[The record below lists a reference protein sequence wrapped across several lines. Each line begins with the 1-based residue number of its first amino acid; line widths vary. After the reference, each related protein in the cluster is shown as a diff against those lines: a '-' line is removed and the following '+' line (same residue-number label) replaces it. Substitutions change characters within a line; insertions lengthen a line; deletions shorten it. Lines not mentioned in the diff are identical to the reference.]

1 MLPLQINQLAPLS
14 NWSVITVTGAD
25 ATEFLQSQLT
35 NSVKS
40 IKYTPLGQIAQIE
53 QGSRFSGYCSAK
65 GRLMASFWISR
76 YEVTTESGETVPQF
90 QLALSRDLAAQVAKR
105 LGMFVLRAK
114 VKVLDQTDQVLSF
127 AYTHEHQL
135 GGTDRALEA
144 LQSIHGTTEG
154 IRLVE
159 LPTVSVMGRLIQRHI
174 ITLAKADVAALAAV
188 NNTINE
194 YQLTPESSNSGLWE
208 WLEVKSAI
216 PRVSLPTFEQFV
228 PQMINMESL
237 KGIDFQKGCYP
248 GQEVVARSQYR
259 GTIKRRLQLA
269 SMSASVVPLAGTEI
283 FHSDDPEQP
292 CGMVVLAAQNPSM
305 EEEVA
310 LQVECKLEALQ
321 SGSIHLNSI
330 QGPQL
335 RFEAL
340 PYPLIEI

>member
-1 MLPLQINQLAPLS
+1 MLLSPIKQLVPLS
-14 NWSVITVTGAD
+14 NWSVITVTGPD
-25 ATEFLQSQLT
+25 ATDFLQSQLT

-40 IKYTPLGQIAQIE
+40 MKSTPAGQIASLE

-76 YEVTTESGETVPQF
+76 YDVTTETGETVPQF
-90 QLALSRDLAAQVAKR
+90 QLALSSDLAAQTAKR
-105 LGMFVLRAK
+105 LSMFVLRAK
-114 VKVLDQTDQVLSF
+114 VKVIDQTDLLISF
-127 AYTHEHQL
+127 AYIHESQA
-135 GGTDRALEA
+135 GVTDATLQA
-144 LQSIHGTTEG
+144 LQSIEG
-154 IRLVE
+154 IRLEE
-159 LPTVSVMGRLIQRHI
+159 LPPVGLNDRLIHRHL
-174 ITLAKADVAALAAV
+174 ITIPKDKSSALAALE
-188 NNTINE
+188 TLMAE
-194 YQLTPESSNSGLWE
+194 HQLTPNHPNANFWE

-269 SMSASVVPLAGTEI
+269 SINSSEIPTPGTEI
-283 FHSDDPEQP
+283 FHSADPEQP
-292 CGMVVLAAQNPSM
+292 CGMVVMAAHNPSIS
-305 EEEVA
+305 EEIS
-310 LQVECKLEALQ
+310 LQVECKLEAMQ
-321 SGSIHLNSI
+321 SGSIHLRSV
-330 QGPQL
+330 QGSQL

>member
-1 MLPLQINQLAPLS
+1 MLPLQIKQLTPLS

-40 IKYTPLGQIAQIE
+40 IKSTPLGQIASLE

-76 YEVTTESGETVPQF
+76 YDVATETGETVPQF
-90 QLALSRDLAAQVAKR
+90 QLALSSDLAAQTAKR
-105 LGMFVLRAK
+105 LSMFVLRAK
-114 VKVLDQTDQVLSF
+114 VKVIDQTDLLISF
-127 AYTHEHQL
+127 AYIHESQA
-135 GGTDRALEA
+135 GVTDATLQA
-144 LQSIHGTTEG
+144 LQSIEG
-154 IRLVE
+154 IRLEE
-159 LPTVSVMGRLIQRHI
+159 LPPVGLNDRLIHRHL
-174 ITLAKADVAALAAV
+174 ITIPKDKSSALAALE
-188 NNTINE
+188 TLMAE
-194 YQLTPESSNSGLWE
+194 HQLTPNHPNANFWE

-269 SMSASVVPLAGTEI
+269 SINSSETPTPGTEI
-283 FHSDDPEQP
+283 FHSADPEQP
-292 CGMVVLAAQNPSM
+292 CGMVVMAAHNPSIS
-305 EEEVA
+305 EEIS
-310 LQVECKLEALQ
+310 LQVECKLEAMQ
-321 SGSIHLNSI
+321 SGSIHLKST
-330 QGPQL
+330 QGSQL

>member
-1 MLPLQINQLAPLS
+1 MLPSPIKQLVPLS
-14 NWSVITVTGAD
+14 DWSVITVTGPD
-25 ATEFLQSQLT
+25 ATDFLQSQLT

-40 IKYTPLGQIAQIE
+40 MKSTPAGQIASLE

-65 GRLMASFWISR
+65 GRLMASFWMSR
-76 YEVTTESGETVPQF
+76 YEVATDTGETVPQF
-90 QLALSRDLAAQVAKR
+90 QMAISKDLAAQTAKR

-114 VKVLDQTDQVLSF
+114 VKVIDQTDQLLSF
-127 AYTHEHQL
+127 AYIHESL
-135 GGTDRALEA
+135 AGVTDATLQV
-144 LQSIHGTTEG
+144 LQSIEG
-154 IRLVE
+154 IRLEE
-159 LPTVSVMGRLIQRHI
+159 LPPVHLKDRLIHRHLMTI
-174 ITLAKADVAALAAV
+174 PKDMNSALVALETLM
-188 NNTINE
+188 TE
-194 YQLTPESSNSGLWE
+194 HQLTPNHPNANFWE

-269 SMSASVVPLAGTEI
+269 SINSSEVPAPGTEI
-283 FHSDDPEQP
+283 FHSADPEQP
-292 CGMVVLAAQNPSM
+292 CGMVVMAAHNPSISD
-305 EEEVA
+305 EIT

-321 SGSIHLNSI
+321 SGSTHLKSI

>member
-1 MLPLQINQLAPLS
+1 MLPLQIKQLTPLS

-40 IKYTPLGQIAQIE
+40 IKSTPLGQIAQLD

-76 YEVTTESGETVPQF
+76 YDVTTETGETVPQF
-90 QLALSRDLAAQVAKR
+90 QLALSSDLAAQTAKR
-105 LGMFVLRAK
+105 LSMFVLRAK

-127 AYTHEHQL
+127 AYTHESQ
-135 GGTDRALEA
+135 GGVTDPVIQA
-144 LQSIHGTTEG
+144 LQSIHGTTES

-159 LPTVSVMGRLIQRHI
+159 LPPVSLMDRLIHRHI
-174 ITLAKADVAALAAV
+174 ITLPKADATALAAL
-188 NNTINE
+188 NKLTHE
-194 YQLTPESSNSGLWE
+194 HQLAPEAPNSGLWD

-216 PRVSLPTFEQFV
+216 PRVTLPTFEQFV

-237 KGIDFQKGCYP
+237 RGIDFQKGCYP

-269 SMSASVVPLAGTEI
+269 STKATEIPPAGTEI
-283 FHSDDPEQP
+283 FHSADPEQP
-292 CGMVVLAAQNPSM
+292 CGMVVMAAHNPSIS
-305 EEEVA
+305 EEIT
-310 LQVECKLEALQ
+310 LQVECKLEAMQ
-321 SGSIHLNSI
+321 SGSIHLKST
-330 QGPQL
+330 QGSQL

>member
-1 MLPLQINQLAPLS
+1 MLLSPIKQLVPLS
-14 NWSVITVTGAD
+14 NWSVITVTGPD
-25 ATEFLQSQLT
+25 ATDFLQSQIT
-35 NSVKS
+35 NNVKS
-40 IKYTPLGQIAQIE
+40 MKSTPAGQIASLE

-76 YEVTTESGETVPQF
+76 YELTTETGETVPQF
-90 QLALSRDLAAQVAKR
+90 QLAISKDLTAQTAKR

-114 VKVLDQTDQVLSF
+114 VKVIDQTDQLLSF
-127 AYTHEHQL
+127 AYIHENQP
-135 GGTDRALEA
+135 GVTDATLQA
-144 LQSIHGTTEG
+144 LQSIHGANEG

-159 LPTVSVMGRLIQRHI
+159 LPPVKLMDRLIHRHL
-174 ITLAKADVAALAAV
+174 ITIPKDNDIALAALE
-188 NNTINE
+188 TFMNE
-194 YQLTPESSNSGLWE
+194 HQLTPNHPNANFWE

-237 KGIDFQKGCYP
+237 KGIDFKKGCYP

-269 SMSASVVPLAGTEI
+269 SINSSEAPAPGTEI
-283 FHSDDPEQP
+283 FHSADPEQP
-292 CGMVVLAAQNPSM
+292 CGMVVMAAHNPSIS
-305 EEEVA
+305 EEIT
-310 LQVECKLEALQ
+310 LQVECKLEAMQ
-321 SGSIHLNSI
+321 SGSIHLKSI